1 MAYLNF
7 TQRSTRKQEVEV
19 KTLHHVMILQ
29 QGGCHRQHSCGRLP
43 KCQRDLLH
51 QRLRALPGHLQ
62 YLSWAP
68 ALTQEHLAEGPIR
81 TPGNSMLPWSA
92 NHRHCNLVRDTHSR
106 DLKVR
111 HKVGAYFAASTDF
124 EQEGTTSH
132 S

>member
-1 MAYLNF
+1 MPQAARL
-7 TQRSTRKQEVEV
+7 QEIAEV
-19 KTLHHVMILQ
+19 PE
-29 QGGCHRQHSCGRLP
+29 G
-43 KCQRDLLH
+43 LLH

-68 ALTQEHLAEGPIR
+68 ALTQERLAEGPIR
-81 TPGNSMLPWSA
+81 TPGNSMLTWSA
-92 NHRHCNLVRDTHSR
+92 NHRHCNLVRDAHPW

-111 HKVGAYFAASTDF
+111 HQVGAYFAASTDF